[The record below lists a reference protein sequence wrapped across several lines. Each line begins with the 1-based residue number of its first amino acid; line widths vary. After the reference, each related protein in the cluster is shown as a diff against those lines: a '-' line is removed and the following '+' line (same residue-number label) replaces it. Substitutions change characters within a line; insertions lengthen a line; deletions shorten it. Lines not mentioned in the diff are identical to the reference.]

1 MFRRYGNW
9 LLLFCASILLFA
21 IACAPE
27 TIRRTSAPVPQP
39 SGEMHYIAS
48 RDGMLLD
55 INRATQQELME
66 LPSIGETLAARIIEY
81 RDANGS
87 FSYIEALTLVSGIGE
102 GTLQAI
108 SPYITAK

>member
-9 LLLFCASILLFA
+9 LLLFCALALLFA
-21 IACAPE
+21 IACVPDSLPRA
-27 TIRRTSAPVPQP
+27 SAPIPQP
-39 SGEMHYIAS
+39 SGETHYIAS
-48 RDGMLLD
+48 GDVVLLD

-81 RDANGS
+81 RDANGG
-87 FSYIEALTLVSGIGE
+87 FSDVGELLFVSGIGE
-102 GTLQAI
+102 GTLQAV